1 MKISPTTA
9 FTLSNAPPLR
19 VTRNVGRRKDKTMTA
34 LKCEHFMRQAF
45 GYALNQGQWI
55 ERGDGKG
62 VSPIFKP
69 FVDGRVPA
77 A

>member
-1 MKISPTTA
+1 
-9 FTLSNAPPLR
+9 
-19 VTRNVGRRKDKTMTA
+19 MTA

-69 FVDGRVPA
+69 FR
-77 A
+77 